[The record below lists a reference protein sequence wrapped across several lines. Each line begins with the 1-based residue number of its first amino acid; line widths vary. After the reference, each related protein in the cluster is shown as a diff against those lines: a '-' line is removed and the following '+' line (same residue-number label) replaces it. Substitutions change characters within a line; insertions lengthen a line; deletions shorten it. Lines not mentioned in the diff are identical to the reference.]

1 MFVECAMH
9 SAAQGDYRGQP
20 ISRARNPGIRLAVA
34 GDWLALSIQ
43 LLNTNQQDNSSSS
56 QRTFV
61 QVSNLFVLSWAE
73 IIFPSPDPHPT
84 PKATLARPPYPARS
98 LTGWAVAWTV
108 WSLATLCATRHPP
121 APSGQGGTF
130 CFSPLSCSQPLQMCS
145 NSMPADPKC
154 MAICRANQQCSLT
167 YGFHSKAQRPP
178 CCPQ

>member
-1 MFVECAMH
+1 MAAKRLLLLCEACEVIPRDAITITTPYPTIGPTGNTNGLPRDAESMFVECAMH

-34 GDWLALSIQ
+34 GDWLALSISSQ

-98 LTGWAVAWTV
+98 LTGWAVAWTL
-108 WSLATLCATRHPP
+108 LATA
-121 APSGQGGTF
+121 
-130 CFSPLSCSQPLQMCS
+130 
-145 NSMPADPKC
+145 ADVLEFD
-154 MAICRANQQCSLT
+154 A
-167 YGFHSKAQRPP
+167 G
-178 CCPQ
+178 